1 MNLALKSLPRRK
13 QAERSALSDQ
23 RMLDAAVRLIVEK
36 GSAGTTLK
44 EVGEMAGYSRGLAS
58 ARFGNKGALSAFIV
72 RAVGEEWLGA
82 LGAAVKDT
90 VGLAAICAALDAH
103 FKFVSE
109 GTDRIRAFYSLWFDS
124 IGPDAGLKQVIAN
137 VHERRQRDVEA
148 WIRGGILQ
156 GEIPANVPVA
166 SIAQQFCAA
175 VIGIVYQ
182 WLVRPEATDA
192 IRQLHEGLKQQ
203 MTLALSA
210 GSPGGTP
217 P

>member
-44 EVGEMAGYSRGLAS
+44 EVGELAGYSRGLAS

-72 RAVGEEWLGA
+72 RAVGEEWLAA
-82 LGAAVKDT
+82 LGAAVKDK
-90 VGLAAICAALDAH
+90 VGLGAICAALDAH
-103 FKFVSE
+103 YLFVTE
-109 GTDRIRAFYSLWFDS
+109 GSDRIRAFYSLWFDS
-124 IGPDAGLKQVIAN
+124 IGPDPALKQVIAN

-148 WIRGGILQ
+148 WIRGGIRH
-156 GEIPANVPVA
+156 GEVAPEVPVA

-182 WLVRPEATDA
+182 WLVRPEATET

-210 GSPGGTP
+210 RALGGNNP
-217 P
+217 

>member
-1 MNLALKSLPRRK
+1 MNLALKTLPRRK

-23 RMLDAAVRLIVEK
+23 RMLDAAVRLIVQK

-44 EVGEMAGYSRGLAS
+44 EVGELAGYSRGLAS

-82 LGAAVKDT
+82 LGTAVTDK
-90 VGLAAICAALDAH
+90 VGLSAICAALDAH
-103 FKFVSE
+103 YAFVSE

-148 WIRGGILQ
+148 WIRGGIAQ
-156 GEIPANVPVA
+156 GEIPAEVPVI

-182 WLVRPEATDA
+182 WLVRPDATDA

-210 GSPGGTP
+210 PVPGGNAP
-217 P
+217 

>member
-44 EVGEMAGYSRGLAS
+44 DVGEMAGYSRGLAS

-72 RAVGEEWLGA
+72 RAVGEEWLAA

-210 GSPGGTP
+210 GSPGGTAP
-217 P
+217 

>member
-1 MNLALKSLPRRK
+1 MLF
-13 QAERSALSDQ
+13 RS
-23 RMLDAAVRLIVEK
+23 VEK

-44 EVGEMAGYSRGLAS
+44 EVGELAGYSRGLAS

-82 LGAAVKDT
+82 LGTAVTDK
-90 VGLAAICAALDAH
+90 VGLSAICAALDAH
-103 FKFVSE
+103 YAFVSE

-148 WIRGGILQ
+148 WIRGGIAQ
-156 GEIPANVPVA
+156 GEIPATVPVA
-166 SIAQQFCAA
+166 RIAQQFCAA

-182 WLVRPEATDA
+182 WLVRPDATDA

-210 GSPGGTP
+210 PVPGGNAP
-217 P
+217 